1 MKRTVE
7 DISLIAVTVFL
18 GIGIFVEIGIL
29 ICGVTL

>member
-18 GIGIFVEIGIL
+18 GIGILLEVGIL
-29 ICGVTL
+29 IFGVTL